1 MKKTIATMLA
11 VVLGVV
17 SLTACG
23 SSNTAATTETAQTVE
38 SAAADTETTAAETET
53 AAADTETA
61 GTETAGTDAAV
72 TTLQDGVLTVG
83 SNLTFPP
90 FDTVDDNGT
99 PDGFDVKLIEAIAEK
114 LGLTVEWQDME
125 FGALVAAI
133 GTKIDCSI
141 AAMTITDER
150 KQTVDFADPYF
161 DAVQYIVMKSDA
173 EIKTADDLKGLTI
186 GVQMGTTGDYAAQEI
201 EGATV
206 QAYDKSVY
214 AVNDLL
220 NGKVDCVIVDQGPA
234 KVFEANNEGKI
245 VAVSGAEFGFEVEQY
260 GIALPKG
267 SPLVDQFNT
276 ALKELKEDGTYD
288 ALYEEYIVGYEE

>member
-11 VVLGVV
+11 VVLGAV

-23 SSNTAATTETAQTVE
+23 SSNTAATTTETAQTVE

-53 AAADTETA
+53 VA
-61 GTETAGTDAAV
+61 AGTDAAV

-99 PDGFDVKLIEAIAEK
+99 PDGFDIKLIEAIAEK

-206 QAYDKSVY
+206 QAYDKAVY

>member
-53 AAADTETA
+53 AADTETA
-61 GTETAGTDAAV
+61 STDAAV

-114 LGLTVEWQDME
+114 LGLTVEW
-125 FGALVAAI
+125 
-133 GTKIDCSI
+133 
-141 AAMTITDER
+141 
-150 KQTVDFADPYF
+150 
-161 DAVQYIVMKSDA
+161 
-173 EIKTADDLKGLTI
+173 
-186 GVQMGTTGDYAAQEI
+186 
-201 EGATV
+201 
-206 QAYDKSVY
+206 
-214 AVNDLL
+214 
-220 NGKVDCVIVDQGPA
+220 
-234 KVFEANNEGKI
+234 
-245 VAVSGAEFGFEVEQY
+245 
-260 GIALPKG
+260 
-267 SPLVDQFNT
+267 
-276 ALKELKEDGTYD
+276 
-288 ALYEEYIVGYEE
+288 

>member
-53 AAADTETA
+53 VA
-61 GTETAGTDAAV
+61 AGTDAAV

-99 PDGFDVKLIEAIAEK
+99 PDGFDIKLIEAIAEK

>member
-11 VVLGVV
+11 VVLGVA

-23 SSNTAATTETAQTVE
+23 SSNTAATTTETAQTVE

-53 AAADTETA
+53 TAAETETA
-61 GTETAGTDAAV
+61 SADVAV

-90 FDTVDDNGT
+90 FEMVDDNGN

-161 DAVQYIVMKSDA
+161 EAVQYIVMPADA
-173 EIKTADDLKGLTI
+173 DIKTADDLKGLTI
-186 GVQMGTTGDYAAQEI
+186 GVQLGTTGDYAAQEI

-206 QAYDKSVY
+206 QAYDKAVY
-214 AVNDLL
+214 AVNDML

-234 KVFEANNEGKI
+234 KVFETNNEGKV
-245 VAVSGAEFGFEVEQY
+245 VAVSGADYGFEVEQY

-267 SPLVDQFNT
+267 SALVDQINT
-276 ALKELKEDGTYD
+276 ALNELKEDGTYD
-288 ALYEEYIVGYEE
+288 ALYDEYIVGYEE

>member
-53 AAADTETA
+53 AAAD
-61 GTETAGTDAAV
+61 TETAGTDAAV

>member
-38 SAAADTETTAAETET
+38 SAAADTETTAADTET
-53 AAADTETA
+53 AA
-61 GTETAGTDAAV
+61 AGTDAAV

-206 QAYDKSVY
+206 QAYDKAVY

-234 KVFEANNEGKI
+234 KVFEANNEGKV
-245 VAVSGAEFGFEVEQY
+245 VAVSGADFGFEVEQY

>member
-11 VVLGVV
+11 VVLGVA

-23 SSNTAATTETAQTVE
+23 SSAATTTTETAQTVE
-38 SAAADTETTAAETET
+38 SAAETTAAETET
-53 AAADTETA
+53 TVAETETTAETTETA
-61 GTETAGTDAAV
+61 AAAV
-72 TTLQDGVLTVG
+72 ETLQDGVLTVG

-90 FDTVDDNGT
+90 FEMVDDNGN
-99 PDGFDVKLIEAIAEK
+99 PDGFDIKLIEAIAEK
-114 LGLTVEWQDME
+114 MGLTVEWQDME

-161 DAVQYIVMKSDA
+161 EAVQYIVMPAGA

-186 GVQMGTTGDYAAQEI
+186 GVQLGTTGDYAAQEI

-206 QAYDKSVY
+206 QAYDKAVY
-214 AVNDLL
+214 AVNDML
-220 NGKVDCVIVDQGPA
+220 NGKIDCVIVDQGPA
-234 KVFEANNEGKI
+234 KVFEANNDGKV
-245 VAVSGAEFGFEVEQY
+245 VAVSGADYGFEVEQY

-267 SPLVDQFNT
+267 SALVDQINT
-276 ALKELKEDGTYD
+276 ALNELKEDGTYD

>member
-53 AAADTETA
+53 AA
-61 GTETAGTDAAV
+61 AGTDAAV

-206 QAYDKSVY
+206 QAYDKAVY

-234 KVFEANNEGKI
+234 KVFEANNEGKV
-245 VAVSGAEFGFEVEQY
+245 VAVSGADFGFEVEQY

>member
-61 GTETAGTDAAV
+61 GTDAAV

-90 FDTVDDNGT
+90 FEMVDDNGT

-206 QAYDKSVY
+206 QAYDKAVY

-234 KVFEANNEGKI
+234 KVFEANNEGKV
-245 VAVSGAEFGFEVEQY
+245 VAVSGADFGFEVEQY

>member
-1 MKKTIATMLA
+1 M
-11 VVLGVV
+11 
-17 SLTACG
+17 
-23 SSNTAATTETAQTVE
+23 
-38 SAAADTETTAAETET
+38 
-53 AAADTETA
+53 
-61 GTETAGTDAAV
+61 
-72 TTLQDGVLTVG
+72 
-83 SNLTFPP
+83 
-90 FDTVDDNGT
+90 DDNGT

>member
-38 SAAADTETTAAETET
+38 SAAADTETTAADTET
-53 AAADTETA
+53 AA
-61 GTETAGTDAAV
+61 AGTDAAV
-72 TTLQDGVLTVG
+72 ITLQDGVLTVG

-206 QAYDKSVY
+206 QAYDKAVY

-234 KVFEANNEGKI
+234 KVFEANNEGKV
-245 VAVSGAEFGFEVEQY
+245 VAVSGADFGFEVEQY

>member
-11 VVLGVV
+11 VVLGVA

-23 SSNTAATTETAQTVE
+23 SSNTAATTTETAQTVE
-38 SAAADTETTAAETET
+38 SAAADTETTAAETEAT
-53 AAADTETA
+53 AAETETA
-61 GTETAGTDAAV
+61 SADAVV

-90 FDTVDDNGT
+90 FEMVDDNGN

-161 DAVQYIVMKSDA
+161 EAVQYVVMPADA
-173 EIKTADDLKGLTI
+173 DIKTADDLKGLTI
-186 GVQMGTTGDYAAQEI
+186 GVQLGTTGDYAAQEI

-206 QAYDKSVY
+206 QAYDKAVY
-214 AVNDLL
+214 AVNDML

-234 KVFEANNEGKI
+234 KVFEANNEGKV
-245 VAVSGAEFGFEVEQY
+245 VAVSGADYGFEVEQY

-267 SPLVDQFNT
+267 SALVDQINT
-276 ALKELKEDGTYD
+276 ALNELKEDGTYD
-288 ALYEEYIVGYEE
+288 ALYDEYIVGYEE

>member
-38 SAAADTETTAAETET
+38 SAADTGSTAAETEST
-53 AAADTETA
+53 AETTETA
-61 GTETAGTDAAV
+61 GADAAV

-90 FDTVDDNGT
+90 FDTVDDNGA
-99 PDGFDVKLIEAIAEK
+99 PDGFDIKLIEAIAEK